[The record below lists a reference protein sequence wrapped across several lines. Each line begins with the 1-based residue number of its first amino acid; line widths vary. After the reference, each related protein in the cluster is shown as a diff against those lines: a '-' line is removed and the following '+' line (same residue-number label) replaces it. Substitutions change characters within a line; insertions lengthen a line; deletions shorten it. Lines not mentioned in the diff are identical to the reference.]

1 MNLLKAAATVS
12 SLTLLSRITGLIR
25 DVLIARLFGVSIYT
39 DAFWVAFRIPNLLRR
54 LFAEGAFSQAFVPI
68 LNEHKAQKSESELRS
83 LLDHVA
89 TLLTWILLGVT
100 VVGVIAA
107 PLFVLAM
114 GSGLLR
120 ASPEGFDAA
129 VWMTRLM
136 FPYIL
141 CMSLIA
147 LCSAILNAFKRF
159 ALPAFSPVLL
169 NLSMIGASLLLATRV
184 EPPIYALAA
193 GVMIGGVLQLL
204 IQVPALQ
211 RLGYLPRVSWRL
223 RTAAEHPGVQRVL
236 RQMLPA
242 LLGVSVAQ
250 ISLIINT
257 NIATWLQP
265 GSVSWLSFADRLMEF
280 PSALLGV
287 ALATVL
293 LPSLSQ
299 AHALGDQDRYR
310 DLLDWGLRLI
320 VLLGLPAMLGMAL
333 LAEGLVASLF
343 HFGAFT
349 DRDVQQTA
357 LAVIAY
363 AAGLLG
369 IMAVKILAP
378 GFYARQDI
386 RTPVR
391 IAILILVLTQLL
403 NLVLVPWLGHAGL
416 ALSVG
421 LGASLN
427 ALLLL
432 LGLKHRGAWA
442 PLAGWWSL
450 LLRIAI
456 ALSLMG
462 LALAWL
468 QAQVDWLDLRVQP
481 WLRLAWLLGL
491 VGGAVVLYF
500 GTLAALGVPLR
511 SLMRRSA

>member
-12 SLTLLSRITGLIR
+12 SLTLVSRITGLIR

-68 LNEHKAQKSESELRS
+68 LNEHKAKNSDAELRV
-83 LLDHVA
+83 LLNQVA
-89 TLLTWILLGVT
+89 TLLTWILLGIT
-100 VVGVIAA
+100 VLGVIAA
-107 PLFVLAM
+107 PFLVFLT

-120 ASPEGFDAA
+120 SSSEGFDAA

-169 NLSMIGASLLLATRV
+169 NLSMIGASLALSHRV
-184 EPPIYALAA
+184 EPPVYALAA
-193 GVMIGGVLQLL
+193 GVMLGGVLQLL
-204 IQVPALQ
+204 VQVPALV
-211 RLGYLPRVSWRL
+211 RIGYLPRISWRL
-223 RTAAEHPGVQRVL
+223 RLASRHPGVQRVL

-257 NIATWLQP
+257 NIATWLEA

-310 DLLDWGLRLI
+310 ELLDWGLRLI
-320 VLLGLPAMLGMAL
+320 VLLGLPAVVGMAL

-343 HFGAFT
+343 HFGAFST
-349 DRDVQQTA
+349 RDVEQTA
-357 LAVIAY
+357 VAVMAY
-363 AAGLLG
+363 SAGLLG

-391 IAILILVLTQLL
+391 IAIVILVLTQVF
-403 NLVLVPWLGHAGL
+403 NLALVPWLGHAGL

-421 LGASLN
+421 LGATLN

-432 LGLKHRGAWA
+432 HGLKRRGAWF
-442 PLAGWWSL
+442 PGSGWGGL
-450 LLRIAI
+450 LLRIA
-456 ALSLMG
+456 
-462 LALAWL
+462 LALVVMGCAIAWL
-468 QAQVDWLDLRVQP
+468 QTQANWLDLQAQP
-481 WLRLAWLLGL
+481 WLRLMWLLGL

-500 GTLAALGVPLR
+500 GALAALGVPLR
-511 SLMRRSA
+511 RLMRRSA